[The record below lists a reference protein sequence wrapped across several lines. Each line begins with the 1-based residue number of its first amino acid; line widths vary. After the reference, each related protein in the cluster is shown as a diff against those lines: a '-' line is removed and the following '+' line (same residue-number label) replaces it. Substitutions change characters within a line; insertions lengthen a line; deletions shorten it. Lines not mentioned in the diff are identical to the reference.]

1 MGVSVIYNAIP
12 PGSTLYA
19 RLQREKALAVLMVS
33 LFHIGDG
40 IFRFFE
46 LPPNEVYEIL
56 GDVIEEH
63 YETFGSELEADDA
76 IAEFRSEL
84 RRTRQAYPGIE
95 TRRVSL
101 EKTSSKIAERL
112 SHELSRRQVTNAE
125 EVVQRL
131 MFGDQTFAP
140 TLLPVEEW
148 LGLISREVV
157 REGVSI
163 LRQINPEAL
172 FAKDGGWEEYCLN
185 QLKSWKKL
193 YLAADQKGEE
203 ILLQVVT

>member
-1 MGVSVIYNAIP
+1 MGVSVIYSAIP

-19 RLQREKALAVLMVS
+19 RLQREKALAILMAY
-33 LFHIGDG
+33 LFPYGGGVFH
-40 IFRFFE
+40 FFE
-46 LPPNEVYEIL
+46 LPPDEVNEIL
-56 GDVIEEH
+56 EDVIEEH

-84 RRTRQAYPGIE
+84 RRTRQAHPGIE

-148 LGLISREVV
+148 LGLISRELVH
-157 REGVSI
+157 EGASI
-163 LRQINPEAL
+163 FQQIKPEVL

-185 QLKSWKKL
+185 QLKGWRKL